1 MENLIERRR
10 VIHGAGLLAGAA
22 VAATLAQQTAFAQ
35 TEGPKPV
42 PYDIKPLPFD
52 PKSVKGLSEKLLLSH
67 FENNYSGAV
76 KRLNAITAQLA
87 ELDVAKA
94 PVFSQ
99 RPEARATHRHA
110 LDDPARGLLR
120 RPGRRRP
127 TPAAAIARDFG
138 SVDRWRF
145 RILGHRQGRGRL
157 G

>member
-42 PYDIKPLPFD
+42 TYDIKPLPFD

-87 ELDVAKA
+87 ELDFAKA
-94 PVFSQ
+94 PVFTVNGLKREQLIAMNSMILHEVYFDCLGGGGQ
-99 RPEARATHRHA
+99 PAGA
-110 LDDPARGLLR
+110 LADAV
-120 RPGRRRP
+120 
-127 TPAAAIARDFG
+127 ARDFG
-138 SVDRWRF
+138 SVDRWRSEF
-145 RILGHRQGRGRL
+145 
-157 G
+157 